1 MDQSIVT
8 LANFFG
14 LEKKHL
20 ENSQSEME
28 STKTFMSIKETIV
41 REAKDIRWP
50 VAYNTIINKV
60 GSLLNISLSDIMV
73 GAWRKYKIL
82 LKYCDKKKYGPD
94 ETFLV
99 SLAEHTITSNHKP
112 YIEVIVNENPIGK
125 IDFPIA
131 LSFTLK
137 GFVLK
142 VQDGKIKEIQTG
154 NCRGKGEV
162 KCEEF
167 TILEKQ
173 TQTYSLPGVIQLGD
187 GVPIIP

>member
-8 LANFFG
+8 LADFFG
-14 LEKKHL
+14 LENKHL
-20 ENSQSEME
+20 ETSRPEME
-28 STKTFMSIKETIV
+28 STKTFISIKETLV
-41 REAKDIRWP
+41 RNAKDILWP
-50 VAYNTIINKV
+50 AAYNTIINKV
-60 GSLLNISLSDIMV
+60 DSLLNISLSDIMV

-99 SLAEHTITSNHKP
+99 SLAEHTIMSNHKP

-125 IDFPIA
+125 IDFSIS

-142 VQDGKIKEIQTG
+142 VQDGMIKEIQTG
-154 NCRGKGEV
+154 NFQGKGEV

-167 TILEKQ
+167 TILEEQ
-173 TQTYSLPGVIQLGD
+173 TQMYSLPGLIRFGD
-187 GVPIIP
+187 GIPIIP